1 MKPLLLL
8 ARHLAR
14 HWLAYLLASLAAG
27 MLVADFSG
35 VFGFAG
41 QTRLS
46 SLGLAPV
53 LVPLLL
59 VCIVLWAV
67 GVRLDDTRRRLE
79 LVTTELE
86 RAQTLGR
93 TGNWSLVDGRF
104 DWSPRALQILGVEA
118 SLVQTFEQLSER
130 VAVEDRSQLER
141 AWRTAQAGAHYR
153 AEFGIGGPHGVRRL
167 LFEGQLES
175 VDEAGR
181 RRVAG
186 IVQDMTERFRMEG
199 ELRRAMR
206 YQQALLDNFPFMV
219 WLKDRNLRFLAV
231 NRPLARA
238 GGLKDPADA
247 RGLQDHDLWPAELA
261 DGYRADDLE
270 VLRARAPRGSES
282 LVVSAGRSAWYEIW
296 KAPVLDDDG
305 GLLGTVGFARD
316 ISERKDAE
324 ASLKRSRDQ
333 LATLGRLQARFIQGE
348 TGDTLFRSMLE
359 ILLDLSASD
368 DGFLAEVVRDLH
380 GKAHVNLLACC
391 ETDWLGERED
401 LIERAL
407 QTDGGSCSSGAIV
420 ASAADSGT
428 ARGLVCIAVIDDGS
442 MVGLIGLSAPDG
454 RFAEDVL
461 AGVRAAV
468 STFGLILHAGMR
480 EQARQRAET
489 ELKRHRDRLAEMV
502 EEQLSDSMSAR
513 RIAEHANR
521 AKSLF
526 LASMSHELRT
536 PIHAILGF
544 SRLALRDR
552 PPLADATRRRFET
565 IRENGDRLL
574 ALVDDLLDLSR
585 LEAGGIQLNATAC
598 NVSELVQ
605 EAVSEMDATAVGRDV
620 AIRVDD
626 SLAAPLIK
634 ADAYRLLQVLHKLLD
649 NAIRFSPQSGEVVVS
664 LTGHVDNRRNGVL
677 LGVSDLGPGIP
688 DGELERVFDQFER
701 ASRIR
706 GPAGGSGLGLAICR
720 EIVVLHHGWI
730 RAANRPDCGTC
741 IEIWLPDYDE
751 ADRISFAPEPPEL
764 PDPPTTK
771 PLRTAT
777 VR

>member
-1 MKPLLLL
+1 MQLL

-35 VFGFAG
+35 AFGYAG

-67 GVRLDDTRRRLE
+67 GVRLDDTRRELE
-79 LVTTELE
+79 LIRIELE

-93 TGNWSLVDGRF
+93 TGNWSLVAGRF

-175 VDEAGR
+175 VDETGR

-186 IVQDMTERFRMEG
+186 IVQDMSERFRMEG

-270 VLRARAPRGSES
+270 VLRARAPRGCES

-305 GLLGTVGFARD
+305 ELLGTVGFARD
-316 ISERKDAE
+316 ISERKHAE
-324 ASLKRSRDQ
+324 ASLQRSRDQ

-348 TGDTLFRSMLE
+348 TGDTLFGSMLE

-380 GKAHVNLLACC
+380 GKAHINLLACC
-391 ETDWLGERED
+391 ETDWLGERGE
-401 LIERAL
+401 LIEQAL
-407 QTDGGSCSSGAIV
+407 QTNASTCESGAIV
-420 ASAADSGT
+420 ASVAASGGVS
-428 ARGLVCIAVIDDGS
+428 GLICIAVIDDGCL
-442 MVGLIGLSAPDG
+442 VGLIGLSAADG
-454 RFAEDVL
+454 RLEQDGL
-461 AGVRAAV
+461 AGVQAAV

-480 EQARQRAET
+480 EQARLHAET

-502 EEQLSDSMSAR
+502 DEQVSDSMSAR
-513 RIAEHANR
+513 RMAEHANR

-585 LEAGGIQLNATAC
+585 LEAGGIQLNTTAC
-598 NVSELVQ
+598 NLSELVQ
-605 EAVSEMDATAVGRDV
+605 DAVSEMDAAAVGRDV

-626 SLAAPLIK
+626 RLAMPLIK

-664 LTGHVDNRRNGVL
+664 LAGYVDNRCNGVL

-688 DGELERVFDQFER
+688 DGELERVFDQFEQ

-706 GPAGGSGLGLAICR
+706 GPAGGTGLGLAICR
-720 EIVVLHHGWI
+720 EIVILHHGWI
-730 RAANRPDCGTC
+730 RAANRPDGGTC
-741 IEIWLPDYDE
+741 IEIWLPDYDA
-751 ADRISFAPEPPEL
+751 ADRISFAPEPAEL

-771 PLRTAT
+771 PLRTVT